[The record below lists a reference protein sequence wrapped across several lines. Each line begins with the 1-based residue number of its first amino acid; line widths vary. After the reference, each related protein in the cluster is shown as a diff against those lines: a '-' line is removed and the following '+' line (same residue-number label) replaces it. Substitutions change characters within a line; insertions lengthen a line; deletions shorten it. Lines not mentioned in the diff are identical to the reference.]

1 MISNYGF
8 IILLEHKNPGCGS
21 EGNILSNNYCEE
33 INLTFVYFTDMH
45 CNELNKTMKFHNVDV
60 LPVCTC
66 KQESWCHF
74 CKLQKDPESKEVE
87 VKRYTK
93 GGYFGGMIYY

>member
-1 MISNYGF
+1 M
-8 IILLEHKNPGCGS
+8 LEHKNPGCGS

-45 CNELNKTMKFHNVDV
+45 YNELNKRWNFSMLMCCLFVHAK
-60 LPVCTC
+60 
-66 KQESWCHF
+66 KESWCHF

-93 GGYFGGMIYY
+93 GGYFGGMIDY